1 MQRISDRDLASY
13 VDGLYRYAIVLTRDS
28 ADAADLVQETY
39 VAALQAIG
47 ELETT
52 NDKKGWLFSRL
63 RSAWL
68 RRLMHRRAERT
79 LPDVEPARATGEPT
93 AASNKPQDSPPV
105 QLQVEQV
112 CEAVQ
117 RLPVEYRE
125 IIVLREY
132 EELSYQEIAE
142 VVHCSPVTVIS
153 RLVTAR
159 SNLRTLLA
167 HISQVPSG
175 SGEDPSESH
184 PET

>member
-1 MQRISDRDLASY
+1 MQRISDKDLASF

-28 ADAADLVQETY
+28 AEAADLVQETY

-47 ELETT
+47 ELESS
-52 NDKKGWLFSRL
+52 NDRKGWLFSRL
-63 RSAWL
+63 RSGWL
-68 RRLMHRRAERT
+68 KRLMQKRAERA
-79 LPDVEPARATGEPT
+79 LPDVGSVGAIDGPAEVC
-93 AASNKPQDSPPV
+93 NKPQDPPAEA
-105 QLQVEQV
+105 LQVEQV

-142 VVHCSPVTVIS
+142 VVHCSPVIVMS

-167 HISQVPSG
+167 DISQVPDG
-175 SGEDPSESH
+175 QRAKIE
-184 PET
+184 